1 MKRLMIIVLIVALS
15 IPDKTG
21 AQAQEA
27 VQLALN
33 IQKLSQLRKILQNMY
48 DGYKILT
55 NGYNKVRDIAQG
67 NFSIH
72 EIFLD
77 GLMKVNPA
85 IKQYSRVGD
94 IIAYQVKI
102 VKEYKEALQYFKASE
117 LFEED
122 EIDYITRVYG
132 RLFDKSLDNLDALFM
147 VITASQLRMS
157 DDERLQTIDKI
168 YEGISDQLSFL
179 RYFNNETKM
188 IGFNRAIEKKET
200 TDMKSIYLQ

>member
-102 VKEYKEALQYFKASE
+102 VKEYKEAMQYFKRSD
-117 LFEED
+117 LFSAE
-122 EIDYITRVYG
+122 EIDYIARVYG
-132 RLFDKSLDNLDALFM
+132 RLFDKSIDNLDALFM

-168 YEGISDQLSFL
+168 YEDISDQLSFL

-200 TDMKSIYLQ
+200 IDMKSIYAN

>member
-94 IIAYQVKI
+94 IIAYQVRI
-102 VKEYKEALQYFKASE
+102 VKEYKHALQYFKASD
-117 LFEED
+117 LFSAD
-122 EIDYITRVYG
+122 EIEYITRVYG

-157 DDERLQTIDKI
+157 DDERLQTIDTI
-168 YEGISDQLSFL
+168 YEDITDQLSFL

-200 TDMKSIYLQ
+200 IDMKLIYAR

>member
-1 MKRLMIIVLIVALS
+1 MKRLLVIILMLGPLMPYQS
-15 IPDKTG
+15 N
-21 AQAQEA
+21 AQKQEA

-55 NGYNKVRDIAQG
+55 TGYNKVRDIAQG

-85 IKQYSRVGD
+85 IKQYRRVGD
-94 IIAYQVKI
+94 IIEYQVKI
-102 VKEYKEALQYFKASE
+102 MNEYKDALKYFKASN
-117 LFEED
+117 LFD
-122 EIDYITRVYG
+122 AGEIDYITSVYG

-147 VITASQLRMS
+147 VITSSQLRMS
-157 DDERLQTIDKI
+157 DDERLQAIDKI
-168 YEGISDQLSFL
+168 YADISDQLSFL

-188 IGFNRAIEKKET
+188 IGVNRDIEQKEISQ
-200 TDMKSIYLQ
+200 MKSIYAK

>member
-1 MKRLMIIVLIVALS
+1 
-15 IPDKTG
+15 
-21 AQAQEA
+21 
-27 VQLALN
+27 
-33 IQKLSQLRKILQNMY
+33 MY

-55 NGYNKVRDIAQG
+55 NGYNRVRDIAQG

-85 IKQYSRVGD
+85 IKQYRRVGD

-102 VKEYKEALQYFKASE
+102 VKEYKEALQYFKASD
-117 LFEED
+117 LFSAD
-122 EIDYITRVYG
+122 EIEYIASVYH

-147 VITASQLRMS
+147 VITANQLRMS
-157 DDERLQTIDKI
+157 DDERLQAIDKI
-168 YEGISDQLSFL
+168 YEEINDQLSFL

-188 IGFNRAIEKKET
+188 IGLNRAAEQKESIQ
-200 TDMKSIYLQ
+200 MQSIYAQ